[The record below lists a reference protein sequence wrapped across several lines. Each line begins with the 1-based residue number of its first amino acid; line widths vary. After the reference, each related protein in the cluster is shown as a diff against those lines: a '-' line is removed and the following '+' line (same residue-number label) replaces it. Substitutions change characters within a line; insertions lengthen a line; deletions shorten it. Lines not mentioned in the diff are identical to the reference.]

1 MITQEL
7 LKEHFEYRD
16 GHLWWIKPTGNKVK
30 IGQAYRKAT
39 EHLHKEYAN
48 YG

>member
-1 MITQEL
+1 MGFRRYTYKGKSYFVGYYTTE
-7 LKEHFEYRD
+7 EEAAE
-16 GHLWWIKPTGNKVK
+16 
-30 IGQAYRKAT
+30 AYRKAT